1 MENFLASIKGYI
13 PGALILL
20 IGLPII
26 YLGTRRP
33 REKSEKEEK
42 KKQNNK

>member
-1 MENFLASIKGYI
+1 MAEFIASIKGYI

-26 YLGTRRP
+26 YLGTRSP
-33 REKSEKEEK
+33 KEKSEKEEK
-42 KKQNNK
+42 NKQSNK